1 MQLERLALV
10 LRPRNGWEAIDLG
23 LRMAVRWAGPLYRS
37 WLSLVLPFLLLV
49 YSVTAFGFDIGGWGL
64 FVIWWL
70 KPAYDRIA
78 LYVLSHC
85 VFGERP
91 SVRQTLRA
99 MPGIW
104 RHSNL
109 LRALLWGRFDFWRS
123 LRMPIDQLEGLHGRE
138 ARDRRRLITQ
148 RVGNAG
154 LCLTAVFPWL
164 ESLLT
169 FALLSSAV
177 LVLVPLDVLV
187 SDNLYELFIGP
198 DAQLI
203 AHVSNFV
210 WLLSFL
216 LLEPLYVAGGFAL
229 YLKRR
234 SDLEAWDVEM
244 QFRRLADE
252 HAERERQSR
261 TPSSADNVSRIAVL
275 ALCALLSLTTFA
287 PPAGAQ
293 TTPVDQREQAAG
305 QADKAIQQVFN
316 QPEFGKEVKYKSW
329 QLKEGNLKNKEPS
342 DPSAPSKFV
351 TWIAENIATI
361 MRAIAWLG
369 LAVVVYLLVRLVI
382 RHFGDWTSPN
392 KVYIPPA
399 EIAGLDIRPESLP
412 KDIAGEAQQLADAGQ
427 LRAALSLLFRGA
439 LSVLAHRDQ
448 VPFTCGDTEQECL
461 IRVRQHAQPTADYFA
476 ALTGCWQR
484 LAYAHLSINS
494 AEVKQLCQTWPR
506 YFMGGQGE

>member
-23 LRMAVRWAGPLYRS
+23 LRMAVRWYGPLYRS
-37 WLSLVLPFLLLV
+37 WLSMVMPFVLVV
-49 YSVTAFGFDIGGWGL
+49 YSVMAFGFDMGGLGL
-64 FVIWWL
+64 LVIWWL

-78 LYVLSHC
+78 LHVLSHC

-91 SVRQTLRA
+91 SVRQTLRS

-123 LRMPIDQLEGLHGRE
+123 LRMPIDQLEGLRGRD

-154 LCLTAVFPWL
+154 LCLTGVFPWL
-164 ESLLT
+164 EMLLAL
-169 FALLSSAV
+169 ALLSSAM
-177 LVLVPLDVLV
+177 LVLVPLDVLA
-187 SDNLYELFIGP
+187 SDNLSELLIGP
-198 DAQLI
+198 DAQMI
-203 AHVSNFV
+203 AHASNYV
-210 WLLSFL
+210 YLMSFL
-216 LLEPLYVAGGFAL
+216 LLEPLYVAGGFSL

-252 HAERERQSR
+252 HAERERQAR
-261 TPSSADNVSRIAVL
+261 TPLSADNTSRIVAL
-275 ALCALLSLTTFA
+275 ALCALLSLPTFA
-287 PPAGAQ
+287 PPASAQ
-293 TTPVDQREQAAG
+293 TTPADQREQAAE
-305 QADKAIQQVFN
+305 QAGKAIGQVFE
-316 QPEFGKEVKYKSW
+316 QPEFGKEVKKKSW
-329 QLKEGNLKNKEPS
+329 GLKENKSQNEAASKPS
-342 DPSAPSKFV
+342 SPSKIV
-351 TWIAENIATI
+351 NWIAENIAI
-361 MRAIAWLG
+361 VMRVVAWLG
-369 LAVVVYLLVRLVI
+369 LAVIIYLLVRLVI
-382 RHFGDWTSPN
+382 RHFGDWSGPN

-412 KDIAGEAQQLADAGQ
+412 KDIAGEAQKLADAGQ

-448 VPFTCGDTEQECL
+448 VPFARGDTEQECL
-461 IRVRQHAQPTADYFA
+461 GRVRGHAPPTADYFA

-484 LAYAHLSINS
+484 LAYAHLTISS
-494 AEVKQLCQTWPR
+494 AEVKQLCQTWPG
-506 YFMGGQGE
+506 YFAGGHDE